1 MNLERLLRLL
11 FLGLAV
17 FDFVLG
23 TTFIFF
29 GQKLFLVLHLESY
42 AQPQFFMI
50 CVGLFLYQYVYIQYM
65 AFKDPYKHS
74 TCLNMTVLI
83 RLTFPIVY
91 ISSIFLWGLPFTL
104 LHIFFALSAFGDLAI
119 SAFVLYIMRKLNISF
134 FRGDKTSVSLISKDI
149 SLLQVVLL
157 VLALSE
163 FVISWNWMLIP
174 KLWLNFFEITS
185 TVDPVWARATGL
197 LLLNISYIQ
206 FLGFWDIHKYK
217 TAVITSGLFRALW
230 PVFYWYWTAFGEGNF
245 LFKVFIMFFSFFD
258 TITCFV
264 IFYLLK
270 IMQSKTHTES
280 SQCSS
285 VLDFLK
291 SFKLTSVMQE
301 KYFPKL
307 LFLLAIWDFCLGM
320 FFIILGYPLLKKFGL
335 DPDQIT
341 IAGFFVQWVG
351 FFIILQAI
359 AHYLL
364 YLDIWNVRM
373 FWLNFLFRAAIG
385 IFHLIQYIFFM
396 HTVDPLI
403 SITLVFFISGDL
415 STGGLLFAWFIRKRE
430 KYKMLRCP

>member
-1 MNLERLLRLL
+1 VNLERLLRLL

-23 TTFIFF
+23 TIFVFF
-29 GQKLFLVLHLESY
+29 GQKLFLALHLEAY
-42 AQPQFFMI
+42 AQPQFFMM

-65 AFKDPYKHS
+65 AFKNPYKHS

-91 ISSIFLWGLPFTL
+91 ISSLFLWGLPITL
-104 LHIFFALSAFGDLAI
+104 LHIFFAI
-119 SAFVLYIMRKLNISF
+119 SAVGDIVVSFFILYSMKKLKISF
-134 FRGDKTSVSLISKDI
+134 FRGDKTPVSFISKDI
-149 SLLQVVLL
+149 SILQIVLL

-163 FVISWNWMLIP
+163 FVISWNWILIP
-174 KLWLNFFEITS
+174 KIWLDFFEITN
-185 TVDPVWARATGL
+185 TIDPVWARATGVF
-197 LLLNISYIQ
+197 LLNIAYIQ

-230 PVFYWYWTAFGEGNF
+230 PLLYWYWTAFGEGNF
-245 LFKVFIMFFSFFD
+245 LFKLFIMFFSFFD
-258 TITCFV
+258 TVACFV

-270 IMQSKTHTES
+270 IMQKENHTETSQS
-280 SQCSS
+280 SSLQ
-285 VLDFLK
+285 DFIR
-291 SFKLTSVMQE
+291 SIKLTSVIQE

-320 FFIILGYPLLKKFGL
+320 FFIVFGYTLLKKFGL

-341 IAGFFVQWVG
+341 LPGFFVQWTG

-373 FWLNFLFRAAIG
+373 FWLNFLFRAAVG
-385 IFHLIQYIFFM
+385 GFHLLQYIFLM
-396 HTVDPLI
+396 HSIDPLI

-415 STGGLLFAWFIRKRE
+415 STGGLLFAWYIRKKE
-430 KYKMLRCP
+430 KYKLLRN

>member
-1 MNLERLLRLL
+1 VNPERLLRLL

-23 TTFIFF
+23 TIFIFF
-29 GQKLFLVLHLESY
+29 GQKLFLILHLESY
-42 AQPQFFMI
+42 AQPQFFMM

-91 ISSIFLWGLPFTL
+91 ISSLFLWGLPITL
-104 LHIFFALSAFGDLAI
+104 LHIFFALSAVGDIVVSLFI
-119 SAFVLYIMRKLNISF
+119 LYSMKKLKISF
-134 FRGDKTSVSLISKDI
+134 FRGDKTPATLISKDI
-149 SLLQVVLL
+149 SLLQVILL

-163 FVISWNWMLIP
+163 FVISWNWMLTP
-174 KLWLNFFEITS
+174 KLWLNFFEIS
-185 TVDPVWARATGL
+185 NTVDPVWARATGMF
-197 LLLNISYIQ
+197 LLNISYIQ
-206 FLGFWDIHKYK
+206 FLGFWDIHKFK

-230 PVFYWYWTAFGEGNF
+230 PLFYWYWTAFGEGNF
-245 LFKVFIMFFSFFD
+245 LFKAFIMFFSFFD
-258 TITCFV
+258 TVACIV

-270 IMQSKTHTES
+270 IMQGGEDTET
-280 SQCSS
+280 SQRSS

-301 KYFPKL
+301 KHFPKL

-335 DPDQIT
+335 DPDQIK